1 MSFAE
6 MYRSK
11 RVSMDEIVREIKS
24 GDSVYVHP
32 GGAAPLNLLRA
43 FSSYAKEALH
53 DVTCTHILTLGP
65 LDYVAPEFEGHIR
78 HRSWFNT
85 ANSRNAVNEGRADWV
100 PVFLSD
106 CPRLVYAR
114 KIEFDAVVI
123 QVTPPDEHGFCSL
136 GVGVDITMAA
146 IRMGKKVLAEV
157 NPRQPRTLGDC
168 FVHLSKIHK
177 LVETQHELAEMG
189 GGGITEE
196 HRQCAKHV
204 ASIIEDGDCM
214 QMGIGAIPDVTWEII
229 SDRRDLGIH
238 TEMFSDGAIE
248 LLERGVIN
256 GERKNLHQGK
266 IVASFVLGSVRCYDF
281 LHNNPLIEMHPTEYV
296 NNPFVIA
303 QNDNMVSVNSCLQI
317 DLTGQVVSDN
327 MGPTIYSGFGGQ
339 VDFIRGANY
348 AKNGRAILAFLAT
361 GKKGTLSR
369 IVPEHPQGY
378 GITTSRADVHWVATE
393 FGIVDLWGMSRRERA
408 KALIELAHPNFRESL
423 SEDAIRLGLF

>member
-11 RVSMDEIVREIKS
+11 RVSMDEIVREVKS
-24 GDSVYVHP
+24 GDSLYVHP
-32 GGAAPLNLLRA
+32 GGAAPLALIKS
-43 FSSYAKEALH
+43 FSLYAKEELY
-53 DVTCTHILTLGP
+53 DVTSTHILTLGP
-65 LDYVAPEFEGHIR
+65 LDYMDPSFEGHVR
-78 HRSWFNT
+78 HRSWFLT
-85 ANSRNAVNEGRADWV
+85 GNSRAAANEGRADWV
-100 PVFLSD
+100 PVFLAD

-114 KIEFDAVVI
+114 KIEFDVVLI
-123 QVTPPDEHGFCSL
+123 QVSPPDEHGFCSL
-136 GVGVDITMAA
+136 GVGVDITLAA

-157 NPRQPRTLGDC
+157 NPRQPRSLGDS

-177 LVETQHELAEMG
+177 LVEVEHELAEMQAG
-189 GGGITEE
+189 AVTEE
-196 HRQCAKHV
+196 HRQCAKFV

-214 QMGIGAIPDVTWEII
+214 QMGIGAIPDVTWTLLN
-229 SDRRDLGIH
+229 DRRDLGIH
-238 TEMFSDGAIE
+238 TEMFSDGAID
-248 LLERGVIN
+248 LLARGVIN

-266 IVASFVLGSVRCYDF
+266 IVASFVLGSTKCYDF

-296 NNPFVIA
+296 NNPFIIS

-327 MGPTIYSGFGGQ
+327 MGSTLYSGFGGQ
-339 VDFIRGANY
+339 VDFVRGASY
-348 AKNGRAILAFLAT
+348 SKNGRPILAFLST

-393 FGIVDLWGMSRRERA
+393 YGIVDLWGMSRRERA
-408 KALIELAHPNFRESL
+408 NALIELAHPNFRESL
-423 SEDAIRLGLF
+423 HEDALRLGLL